1 MLRSQDRQ
9 SIMTLGNKI
18 KTVRQQKKM
27 SQNEL
32 AELSGVMQKNISRYE
47 QDTSVPSALALKK
60 IADALEVTTDYLL
73 GENEEDILIQDKDLL
88 QKFKVIQGMTGET
101 KNVVTT
107 FLDLIIRDHITKKAY
122 SPSS

>member
-1 MLRSQDRQ
+1 
-9 SIMTLGNKI
+9 MTLGNKI

-60 IADALEVTTDYLL
+60 IADALEVATDYLL
-73 GENEEDILIQDKDLL
+73 AEKQEDILIQDKDLL

-101 KNVVTT
+101 KSVVTT
-107 FLDLIIRDHITKKAY
+107 FLDLVIRDHITKKAY
-122 SPSS
+122 SAS